1 MSKFSLDLSEVI
13 SEVIGM
19 GKATTPEINQLN
31 KYIIDKKSI
40 KLAKN
45 LWARSVPLKGTPAE
59 RYIVGTR
66 KIPAGVAE
74 QLQIRSL
81 KGPIGIP
88 EFDKNKPYEDYVVAP
103 VYNLDDELVGLQIIQ
118 IDPNGK
124 KATNPKNSDFFC
136 KRYLGSTS
144 PLREGKAAVINKTD
158 NVDVVFIAEGVETA
172 ASVASLDEV
181 RKNHSVLAS
190 MGVSQLPS
198 TLAYVKTHYPP
209 GATVVLLQ
217 DYDDPVANPLA
228 NLEFEKAC
236 IAFAFAGY
244 KVIVKKPKTPNDDW
258 NGVLVRG
265 GVELLT
271 SELNLDNPV
280 LIASDIPARNSKVTP
295 YFKTLYADLLK
306 NEKLAEEQVVCGL
319 LDKVIGQLI
328 DKLKKTQSSDDLHT
342 TIKEIDEVIRT
353 TEGVRTLLS
362 ENKISETK
370 NIPRQLKGLRR
381 ALEELKLLEERR
393 RDSLRDNDYIDSST
407 DPQTNT
413 NGDLYKAYYFVM
425 SRCLEHLGS
434 LGPHGIFDLEKQSQI
449 LGLYQKRLKA
459 IDNEIKRIPQLI
471 SEFGSDDEIV
481 IKQLKNKLKSLKLE
495 RKLYAQEFH
504 EMKQQMRLLRNAH
517 LKDNTPYANFYELFV
532 EEANSIMIK
541 GKTQAKAIREELT
554 GVWANRKKELQESYK
569 KRIEATRQHF
579 VSERKKAMPPMIEYL
594 EELRAIVKKRS
605 EEIDGK
611 SQEKDNTAS
620 ASESRNYQERYLRAM
635 EELGQFEGMDK
646 LLQDWLNNLEN
657 FKTVS
662 PLIYYPP
669 QKGETVE
676 GVELI
681 DYDSDGEETLDNLR
695 KKIFDD
701 EVSLLV
707 SPINDREKGKEKL
720 EGKAGDSDPQVM
732 SGPSHLAEGLMQSI
746 QSSSLK
752 TSDSQLYLTIKD
764 FSERLAVGLYKSF
777 EVISPESGERQEF
790 DGLALR
796 KKGLTIIE
804 RKTNDGTGPGL
815 FQRNFCQQKIVS
827 KHDFVLKNIIAELQ
841 TQSHPEKF
849 IDIDVPEPL
858 GWYSENFTPEM
869 QERLVNAAKSTVI
882 KALQN
887 LTFEFNVN
895 RPTAYSA
902 TDYRGLFFNRGLI
915 PGGVSLRFSSLGKG
929 NEEVAHQHMDKISKE
944 RTAERESRVFSMRG
958 Q

>member
-1 MSKFSLDLSEVI
+1 
-13 SEVIGM
+13 
-19 GKATTPEINQLN
+19 TTPEINQLN
-31 KYIIDKKSI
+31 KYVIDKKCI
-40 KLAKN
+40 KLAN
-45 LWARSVPLKGTPAE
+45 DLWKRSVPLKGTPGE
-59 RYIVGTR
+59 RYVVGTR

-74 QLQIRSL
+74 KLQIRSL
-81 KGPIGIP
+81 KGPIGIW

-103 VYNLDDELVGLQIIQ
+103 VYNLDDELVGIQIIQ

-124 KATNPKNSDFFC
+124 KATNPENSHFFC
-136 KRYLGSTS
+136 KRYLGETN

-181 RKNHSVLAS
+181 RNNYSVLAS
-190 MGVSQLPS
+190 MGVSELPS

-209 GATVVLLQ
+209 GATVVLLK
-217 DYDDPVANPLA
+217 DHDDPVANPLP

-236 IAFAFAGY
+236 KALVFAGY
-244 KVIVKKPKTPNDDW
+244 KVIVKEPPTLNDDW
-258 NGVLVRG
+258 NDVLVRG

-271 SELNLDNPV
+271 RQFNLDNPV
-280 LIASDIPARNSKVTP
+280 LIASDTPARNSKVTP
-295 YFKTLYADLLK
+295 HFKTLYADLLK
-306 NEKLAEEQVVCGL
+306 NEKLAEQQVVCGL

-328 DKLKKTQSSDDLHT
+328 DKLEKTQSSNDLHT
-342 TIKEIDEVIRT
+342 TIKEIDEVVRT

-362 ENKISETK
+362 ETK
-370 NIPRQLKGLRR
+370 NIPCQLKRLRR
-381 ALEELKLLEERR
+381 AQEELKFLEERS
-393 RDSLRDNDYIDSST
+393 RDSLEDQVDIDSSS
-407 DPQTNT
+407 DPQTNR
-413 NGDLYKAYYFVM
+413 NGDLYKAYFFVM
-425 SRCLEHLGS
+425 SRCQAHLKF
-434 LGPHGIFDLEKQSQI
+434 LKPDDIKDLNIQSQI
-449 LGLYQKRLKA
+449 LGLYQKRLND
-459 IDNEIKRIPQLI
+459 IDNEIKRIPQQI
-471 SEFGSDDEIV
+471 AEFGSDDEIV

-517 LKDNTPYANFYELFV
+517 PKDNTPYSNYYEQFV
-532 EEANSIMIK
+532 KEANSIMMK
-541 GKTQAKAIREELT
+541 GKTEATAIREDLK
-554 GVWANRKKELQESYK
+554 GAWANRKRKLQEDYK
-569 KRIEATRQHF
+569 KQIGVARQHF
-579 VSERKKAMPPMIEYL
+579 VRERNKAMPPMIGYL
-594 EELRAIVKKRS
+594 KELRAIVKKRS

-611 SQEKDNTAS
+611 SQEKDNRAS

-669 QKGETVE
+669 QEGATVE
-676 GVELI
+676 GVDLI
-681 DYDSDGEETLDNLR
+681 DYDSDEKETLDDLS
-695 KKIFDD
+695 KAIFDD
-701 EVSLLV
+701 EDSLLE
-707 SPINDREKGKEKL
+707 SPMNDREKGKEKQ
-720 EGKAGDSDPQVM
+720 EGKDGDSDPQVGVDTQVL
-732 SGPSHLAEGLMQSI
+732 SGPSHLAEGLMQSV
-746 QSSSLK
+746 QPSSLK
-752 TSDSQLYLTIKD
+752 TSDPQLYLTIKD
-764 FSERLAVGLYKSF
+764 FSERLAVSLYKSF

-827 KHDFVLKNIIAELQ
+827 KHDFVLKNMIEELKA
-841 TQSHPEKF
+841 QSHPEKF
-849 IDIDVPEPL
+849 IDIDEPKPL
-858 GWYSENFTPEM
+858 DWYSEKFTPEM
-869 QERLVNAAKSTVI
+869 QERLVNAAKSMVV

-895 RPTAYSA
+895 RPKAYSA

-944 RTAERESRVFSMRG
+944 RTAERESEIYFI
-958 Q
+958 

>member
-1 MSKFSLDLSEVI
+1 MSKFSLHL

-19 GKATTPEINQLN
+19 GKTTTPEINQLN
-31 KYIIDKKSI
+31 KYVIDKKCI
-40 KLAKN
+40 KLAN
-45 LWARSVPLKGTPAE
+45 DLWKRSVPLKGTPGE
-59 RYIVGTR
+59 RYVVGTR

-74 QLQIRSL
+74 KLQIRSL
-81 KGPIGIP
+81 KGPIGIW

-103 VYNLDDELVGLQIIQ
+103 VYNLDDELVGIQIIQ

-124 KATNPKNSDFFC
+124 KATNPENSHFFC
-136 KRYLGSTS
+136 KRYLGETN

-181 RKNHSVLAS
+181 RNNYSVLAS
-190 MGVSQLPS
+190 MGVSELPS

-209 GATVVLLQ
+209 GATVVLLK
-217 DYDDPVANPLA
+217 DHDDPVANPLP

-236 IAFAFAGY
+236 KALVFAGY
-244 KVIVKKPKTPNDDW
+244 KVIVKEPPTLNDDW
-258 NGVLVRG
+258 NDVLVRG

-271 SELNLDNPV
+271 RQFNLDNPV
-280 LIASDIPARNSKVTP
+280 LIASDTPARNSKVTP
-295 YFKTLYADLLK
+295 HFKTLYADLLK
-306 NEKLAEEQVVCGL
+306 NEKLAEQQVVCGL

-328 DKLKKTQSSDDLHT
+328 DKLEKTQSSNDLHT
-342 TIKEIDEVIRT
+342 TIKEIDEVVRT

-362 ENKISETK
+362 ETK
-370 NIPRQLKGLRR
+370 NIPCQLKRLRR
-381 ALEELKLLEERR
+381 AQEELKFLEERS
-393 RDSLRDNDYIDSST
+393 RDSLEDQVDIDSSS
-407 DPQTNT
+407 DPQTNR
-413 NGDLYKAYYFVM
+413 NGDLYKAYFFVM
-425 SRCLEHLGS
+425 SRCQAHLKF
-434 LGPHGIFDLEKQSQI
+434 LKPDDIKDLNIQSQI
-449 LGLYQKRLKA
+449 LGLYQKRLND
-459 IDNEIKRIPQLI
+459 IDNEIKRIPQQI
-471 SEFGSDDEIV
+471 AEFGSDDEIV

-517 LKDNTPYANFYELFV
+517 PKDNTPYSNYYEQFV
-532 EEANSIMIK
+532 KEANSIMMK
-541 GKTQAKAIREELT
+541 GKTEATAIREDLK
-554 GVWANRKKELQESYK
+554 GAWANRKRKLQEDYK
-569 KRIEATRQHF
+569 KQIGVARQHF
-579 VSERKKAMPPMIEYL
+579 VRERNKAMPPMIGYL
-594 EELRAIVKKRS
+594 KELRAIVKKRS

-611 SQEKDNTAS
+611 SQEKDNRAS

-669 QKGETVE
+669 QEGATVE
-676 GVELI
+676 GVDLI
-681 DYDSDGEETLDNLR
+681 DYDSDEKETLDDLS
-695 KKIFDD
+695 KAIFDD
-701 EVSLLV
+701 EDSLLE
-707 SPINDREKGKEKL
+707 SPMNDREKGKEKQ
-720 EGKAGDSDPQVM
+720 EGKDGDSDPQVGVDTQVL
-732 SGPSHLAEGLMQSI
+732 SGPSHLAEGLMQSV
-746 QSSSLK
+746 QPSSLK
-752 TSDSQLYLTIKD
+752 TSDPQLYLTIKD
-764 FSERLAVGLYKSF
+764 FSERLAVSLYKSF

-827 KHDFVLKNIIAELQ
+827 KHDFVLKNMIEELKA
-841 TQSHPEKF
+841 QSHPEKF
-849 IDIDVPEPL
+849 IDIDEPKPL
-858 GWYSENFTPEM
+858 DWYSENFTPEM
-869 QERLVNAAKSTVI
+869 QERLVNAAKSMVV

-895 RPTAYSA
+895 RPKAYSA

-944 RTAERESRVFSMRG
+944 RTAERESEIYFI
-958 Q
+958 

>member
-1 MSKFSLDLSEVI
+1 MSKFSLHL

-19 GKATTPEINQLN
+19 GKTTTPEINQLN
-31 KYIIDKKSI
+31 KYVIDKKCI
-40 KLAKN
+40 KLAN
-45 LWARSVPLKGTPAE
+45 DLWKRSVPLKGTPGE
-59 RYIVGTR
+59 RYVVGTR

-74 QLQIRSL
+74 KLQIRSL
-81 KGPIGIP
+81 KGPIGIW

-103 VYNLDDELVGLQIIQ
+103 VYNLDDELVGIQIIQ

-124 KATNPKNSDFFC
+124 KATNPENSHFFC
-136 KRYLGSTS
+136 KRYLGETN

-181 RKNHSVLAS
+181 RNNYSVLAS
-190 MGVSQLPS
+190 MGVSELPS

-209 GATVVLLQ
+209 GATVVLLK
-217 DYDDPVANPLA
+217 DHDDPVANPLP

-236 IAFAFAGY
+236 KALVFAGY
-244 KVIVKKPKTPNDDW
+244 KVIVKEPPTLNDDW
-258 NGVLVRG
+258 NDVLVRG

-271 SELNLDNPV
+271 RQFNLDNPV
-280 LIASDIPARNSKVTP
+280 LIASDTPARNSKVTP
-295 YFKTLYADLLK
+295 HFKTLYADLLK
-306 NEKLAEEQVVCGL
+306 NEKLAEQQVVCGL

-328 DKLKKTQSSDDLHT
+328 DKLEKTQSSNDLHT
-342 TIKEIDEVIRT
+342 TIKEIDEVVRT

-362 ENKISETK
+362 ETK
-370 NIPRQLKGLRR
+370 NIPCQLKRLRR
-381 ALEELKLLEERR
+381 AQEELKFLEERS
-393 RDSLRDNDYIDSST
+393 RDSLEDQVDIDSSS
-407 DPQTNT
+407 DPQTNR
-413 NGDLYKAYYFVM
+413 NGDLYKAYFFVM
-425 SRCLEHLGS
+425 SRCQAHLKF
-434 LGPHGIFDLEKQSQI
+434 LKPDDIKDLNIQSQI
-449 LGLYQKRLKA
+449 LGLYQKRLND
-459 IDNEIKRIPQLI
+459 IDNEIKRIPQQI
-471 SEFGSDDEIV
+471 AEFGSDDEIV

-517 LKDNTPYANFYELFV
+517 PKDNTPYSNYYEQFV
-532 EEANSIMIK
+532 KEANSIMMK
-541 GKTQAKAIREELT
+541 GKTEATAIREDLK
-554 GVWANRKKELQESYK
+554 GAWANRKRKLQEDYK
-569 KRIEATRQHF
+569 KQIGVARQHF
-579 VSERKKAMPPMIEYL
+579 VRERNKAMPPMIGYL
-594 EELRAIVKKRS
+594 KELRAIVKKRS

-611 SQEKDNTAS
+611 SQEKDNRAS

-669 QKGETVE
+669 QEGATVE
-676 GVELI
+676 GVDLI
-681 DYDSDGEETLDNLR
+681 DYDSDEKETLDDLS
-695 KKIFDD
+695 KAIFDD
-701 EVSLLV
+701 EDSLLE
-707 SPINDREKGKEKL
+707 SPMNDREKGKEKQ
-720 EGKAGDSDPQVM
+720 EGKDGDSDPQVGVDTQVL
-732 SGPSHLAEGLMQSI
+732 SGPSHLAEGLMQSV
-746 QSSSLK
+746 QPSSLK
-752 TSDSQLYLTIKD
+752 TSDPQLYLTIKD
-764 FSERLAVGLYKSF
+764 FSERLAVSLYKSF

-827 KHDFVLKNIIAELQ
+827 KHDFVLKNMIEELKA
-841 TQSHPEKF
+841 QSHPEKF
-849 IDIDVPEPL
+849 IDIDEPKPL
-858 GWYSENFTPEM
+858 DWYSEKFTPEM
-869 QERLVNAAKSTVI
+869 QERLVNAAKSMVV

-895 RPTAYSA
+895 RPKAYSA

-929 NEEVAHQHMDKISKE
+929 NEEAAHQHMDKISKE
-944 RTAERESRVFSMRG
+944 RTAERESEIYFI
-958 Q
+958 